1 MTTPP
6 RAYALAM
13 VDWVVV
19 SSLATAGGTLVIAIA
34 TFVSVRSANRAA
46 RTAER
51 ALQVGMRPLLSASR
65 LTDPDLK
72 MSWVDEHHAR
82 VGGGRASIELADD
95 RIYLAMSL
103 RNVGSGVAV
112 MQSWT
117 VDLRR
122 RIEEADFGD
131 PEGFR
136 RQSRDLYIAT
146 GDVGFWQAAVRDPDD
161 PLYAELRTTIEE
173 RRRFL
178 IDLLYTND
186 EGDQRAIT
194 RFVITPPTDE
204 GTQWFCSVGR
214 HTYLDRPNPR

>member
-1 MTTPP
+1 MRLPQT
-6 RAYALAM
+6 YALAM

-19 SSLATAGGTLVIAIA
+19 SSLATAGGTLVLAIA

-72 MSWVDEHHAR
+72 MSWVDEHRAR
-82 VGGGRASIELADD
+82 VGGGRASIEIVDD

-112 MQSWT
+112 MQAWNVS
-117 VDLRR
+117 VDRDL
-122 RIEEADFGD
+122 ANAPFGQPD
-131 PEGFR
+131 EFR
-136 RQSRDLYIAT
+136 GQTRDLYVST
-146 GDVGFWQAAVRDPDD
+146 GDAGFWQAAIRDPED
-161 PLYAELRTTIEE
+161 PLYAGLRETIEQ
-173 RRRFL
+173 RHPLL
-178 IDLLYTND
+178 IDILYTND

-194 RFVITPPTDE
+194 RFVVVPPEDE
-204 GTQWFCSVGR
+204 GTHWFCSVGR

>member
-1 MTTPP
+1 V
-6 RAYALAM
+6 A
-13 VDWVVV
+13 DWAII
-19 SSLATAGGTLVIAIA
+19 SSLATAGGTLVLAIA

-65 LTDPDLK
+65 LTDEDIK

-82 VGGGRASIELADD
+82 VGGGRASIEIADD

-112 MQSWT
+112 MQSWN
-117 VDLRR
+117 VDLGR
-122 RIEEADFGD
+122 RIEEADFGQ

-146 GDVGFWQAAVRDPDD
+146 GDVGFWQAAIRDPDD
-161 PLYAELRTTIEE
+161 LLYANLRSAIEE

-194 RFVITPPTDE
+194 RFVVTPPSDE
-204 GTQWFCSVGR
+204 GAQWFCSVGR
-214 HTYLDRPNPR
+214 HAYLDRPNPR